1 MGSLDESDDSAGVIT
16 KEALLEVAGNK
27 IFWFTLYS
35 WVIAQSMK
43 VLVGVVR
50 ERKFNFPWFIG
61 TGGMPSAHAAGVT
74 AMASSVGLY
83 YGFSTGLFTIALL
96 FAIVVIFDA
105 QGVRRASGKQA
116 EILNKIMDDI
126 YWRKKIQ
133 EDRLKELLGHTPV
146 EVLTGLALG
155 IFVSLLC
162 YRVI

>member
-1 MGSLDESDDSAGVIT
+1 MNILESSALAQFGRNYVFHS
-16 KEALLEVAGNK
+16 VA
-27 IFWFTLYS
+27 IAWI
-35 WVIAQSMK
+35 IAQTIK
-43 VLVGVVR
+43 VFLGIIR
-50 ERKFNFPWFIG
+50 EKRFNFRWFVG

-146 EVLTGLALG
+146 EVLAGLALG